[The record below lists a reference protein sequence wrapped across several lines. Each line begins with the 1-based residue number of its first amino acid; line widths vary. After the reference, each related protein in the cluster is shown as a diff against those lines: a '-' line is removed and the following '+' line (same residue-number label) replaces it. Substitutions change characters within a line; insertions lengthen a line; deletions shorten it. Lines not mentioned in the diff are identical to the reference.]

1 MWLVVL
7 MVPKPSGKKRKPS
20 AYKDKDKE
28 RPVPHPSQDH
38 QSRLSTDSNAENQW
52 QSQPVSPPEKRQRMF
67 EVSDT
72 RTPSNEDEPAQDSQ
86 AYYSMYP
93 MTMPIMSQA
102 PHQLTGPMPTYDMV
116 FDLGG
121 VTFDGLELLQGVNGD
136 ASNFWNNFNF
146 GMDVAGYGII
156 SGRLRTSKK
165 GKTTIPSFW

>member
-1 MWLVVL
+1 
-7 MVPKPSGKKRKPS
+7 
-20 AYKDKDKE
+20 
-28 RPVPHPSQDH
+28 
-38 QSRLSTDSNAENQW
+38 
-52 QSQPVSPPEKRQRMF
+52 MF

-102 PHQLTGPMPTYDMV
+102 PHQLTGPMPMYDMV

-121 VTFDGLELLQGVNGD
+121 VIFDGLELLQGFNGD

-146 GMDVAGYGII
+146 GMDVAGYEII
-156 SGRLRTSKK
+156 SGRLHTSKK
-165 GKTTIPSFW
+165 GKTAIPSFW